1 MNPKRGILLLLA
13 GCIGFVL
20 ATIHQRLSCFTERS
34 LLLDSVQSVQSAQ
47 SVQSDLDEFN
57 STKPVP
63 QLFSAPNHRA
73 PTASELE
80 GICAGRAILADAL
93 AYSLRH
99 NATLRTFPTP
109 ATAPTAY
116 RDPLT
121 AQQSQDLQEQT
132 PSPAAHSA
140 PPTVPPRP

>member
-20 ATIHQRLSCFTERS
+20 ATIRQRLSCFTERS
-34 LLLDSVQSVQSAQ
+34 LLLDPVQSVQ

-57 STKPVP
+57 STTKPVP
-63 QLFSAPNHRA
+63 PIFPAPNYRA
-73 PTASELE
+73 PAASTLE
-80 GICAGRAILADAL
+80 GVCADRAILADAL

-99 NATLRTFPTP
+99 NATLSTFPTP
-109 ATAPTAY
+109 ATAPKAY

-132 PSPAAHSA
+132 LSPAAHSA
-140 PPTVPPRP
+140 PPAVPPRP